1 MVRSQSNIIFENSIP
16 TKIFHE
22 IFLPVLCG
30 SSSSTYGERSGT
42 SEGERYKTKENNNQI
57 NSGSTKEFVVSLS
70 PRMLFDRTVKY
81 FLVAQLVVL
90 IMDAVATNKPIVYLE
105 LISDTM

>member
-1 MVRSQSNIIFENSIP
+1 MMM
-16 TKIFHE
+16 K
-22 IFLPVLCG
+22 
-30 SSSSTYGERSGT
+30 SSSSFFLNPLKNKNYWIYRHSLTIKIILSVRGNTLQKDNE
-42 SEGERYKTKENNNQI
+42 KENNNQI